1 MINLLISTNNCAD
14 YALAN
19 ILNTIHKIINMVAII
34 VPILLIISIIFSL
47 VGFLVNVEQKNK
59 GKKIIQKVAAAII
72 IFFLPT
78 IVDTTMS
85 LLDYAGGDIESNNFQ
100 VASCWTL
107 AANSSKNIS
116 NDINYD
122 KTNTTTKKS
131 SNNSIGQD
139 LSGLKNYGKSG
150 SNSNSTS
157 KAKGTVKQL
166 LKAAKEVTTYVR
178 KNNFNYGDAPINPA
192 INHDAKLTSC
202 DRCVGW
208 FLYKIGYTDQPR
220 TQGLVVYSTGSKDLS
235 KYLKKHGFKKITN
248 KNKLKAGDIMFLN
261 PNSSGHP
268 GHTFLLG
275 NKVGN
280 GIWERYDCGS
290 RDRIR
295 SNQPFKEPINNFM
308 YAYRMPNS

>member
-85 LLDYAGGDIESNNFQ
+85 LLDYAGGNIGKNNFQ
-100 VASCWTL
+100 VASCWNL
-107 AANSSKNIS
+107 ASKTQTSAPTYISGAGTFSKSSSKN
-116 NDINYD
+116 
-122 KTNTTTKKS
+122 
-131 SNNSIGQD
+131 SIAQE
-139 LSGLKNYGKSG
+139 LSGLKNY
-150 SNSNSTS
+150 SNSNSNS
-157 KAKGTVKQL
+157 IPKGNVKKL
-166 LKAAKEVTTYVR
+166 LKAAKEVTDYVR
-178 KNNFNYGDAPINPA
+178 KNNFSYGNAPINPA

-208 FLYKIGYTDQPR
+208 FLYKIGYTDQPKE
-220 TQGLVVYSTGSKDLS
+220 QGLVVYSTGSKDLS
-235 KYLKKHGFKKITN
+235 KYLKKHGFTKITN
-248 KNKLKAGDIMFLN
+248 KNKLKAGDIMFVN

-275 NKVGN
+275 NKVSD

-290 RDRIR
+290 GDRIR
-295 SNQPFKEPINNFM
+295 SNQPFKEPVNNFM